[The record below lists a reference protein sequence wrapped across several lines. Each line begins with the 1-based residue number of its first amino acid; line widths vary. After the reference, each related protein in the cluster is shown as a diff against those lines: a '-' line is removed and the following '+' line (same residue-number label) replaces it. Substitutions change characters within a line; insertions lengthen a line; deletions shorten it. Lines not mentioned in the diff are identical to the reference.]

1 MDIIL
6 KQKKKSIFT
15 SKQREEFNKKIN
27 NKYNFIEKIKSKE
40 LNDINYAINYIF
52 EQNENKLINLINY
65 DMEELSKFEVTNE
78 QTSINN
84 IILYLMKLYINKSTQ
99 DMKKD
104 LMNVY
109 KSMYKCDR
117 KINPYFSPDLSW
129 EENIKSFKEKLGYI
143 ISFVALCVSPGELL
157 ENEINEDIIYEINNE
172 IDKKQNITRW
182 TF

>member
-1 MDIIL
+1 
-6 KQKKKSIFT
+6 
-15 SKQREEFNKKIN
+15 
-27 NKYNFIEKIKSKE
+27 
-40 LNDINYAINYIF
+40 
-52 EQNENKLINLINY
+52 
-65 DMEELSKFEVTNE
+65 MEELFKFEVTNE